1 MPSGTKETIGA
12 CFRRASSSCRELIG
26 GRGLAS
32 ALSFLRYR
40 ARDMATKQTV
50 DILKWAR
57 LGAASRLRELDEER
71 SAILKAFPGLTSG
84 SGPARRRV
92 TARAIGSASGSAA
105 PVARKRRK
113 MSAAARKRISDAQK
127 KRWAAQK
134 AGKG

>member
-1 MPSGTKETIGA
+1 
-12 CFRRASSSCRELIG
+12 
-26 GRGLAS
+26 
-32 ALSFLRYR
+32 
-40 ARDMATKQTV
+40 MATKQTV

-57 LGAASRLRELDEER
+57 LGAVSRLRELDEER
-71 SAILKAFPGLTSG
+71 SAILKAFPGLKSG
-84 SGPARRRV
+84 SAPARRGV
-92 TARAIGSASGSAA
+92 TARAAGAASSNVA

>member
-1 MPSGTKETIGA
+1 
-12 CFRRASSSCRELIG
+12 
-26 GRGLAS
+26 
-32 ALSFLRYR
+32 
-40 ARDMATKQTV
+40 MATKQKT

-57 LGAASRLRELDEER
+57 LGAASRLLELDEER
-71 SAILKAFPGLTSG
+71 NAILKAFPGLTSG
-84 SGPARRRV
+84 SVRTRRGI
-92 TARAIGSASGSAA
+92 TARAVGAGSGSASA

>member
-1 MPSGTKETIGA
+1 
-12 CFRRASSSCRELIG
+12 
-26 GRGLAS
+26 
-32 ALSFLRYR
+32 
-40 ARDMATKQTV
+40 MATKQKV

-71 SAILKAFPGLTSG
+71 HAILKAFPGLTSG
-84 SGPARRRV
+84 SGPTRRRV
-92 TARAIGSASGSAA
+92 TASRVGAGSASA

-134 AGKG
+134 AAKD

>member
-1 MPSGTKETIGA
+1 
-12 CFRRASSSCRELIG
+12 
-26 GRGLAS
+26 
-32 ALSFLRYR
+32 
-40 ARDMATKQTV
+40 MAKQTA

-71 SAILKAFPGLTSG
+71 HAILKAFPGLTSG
-84 SGPARRRV
+84 SGRARRGV
-92 TARAIGSASGSAA
+92 TARAVGARSGNGA

>member
-1 MPSGTKETIGA
+1 LAHVSGA
-12 CFRRASSSCRELIG
+12 HQVADDWC
-26 GRGLAS
+26 LAS
-32 ALSFLRYR
+32 HLSFLRYH
-40 ARDMATKQTV
+40 ARDMATKQKV
-50 DILKWAR
+50 DILKWAH

-71 SAILKAFPGLTSG
+71 SAILKTFPGLTSG
-84 SGPARRRV
+84 SGPARRGV
-92 TARAIGSASGSAA
+92 TARAVGAGSGSVSA